1 MKKYIGA
8 LLFYLCMAVAPLWA
22 DEVKSLQL
30 KKGEKYQLRLFTI
43 ETTKGVKSLRPMEQK
58 TVVWRNYDFSV
69 TEEH

>member
-30 KKGEKYQLRLFTI
+30 KKGEKYLLEFRDRRDA
-43 ETTKGVKSLRPMEQK
+43 G
-58 TVVWRNYDFSV
+58 
-69 TEEH
+69 

>member
-43 ETTKGVKSLRPMEQK
+43 ETTKGVKSLRPVE
-58 TVVWRNYDFSV
+58 
-69 TEEH
+69 